1 MADKT
6 TEKEDMLKK
15 NAASR
20 ADKIKDIQKAND
32 KLRGKVKDEEQK
44 LEKAITLHAQKM
56 SRMDEDLQD
65 AFADN
70 KTAMERRDRD
80 KNKLERLQVQ
90 VK

>member
-1 MADKT
+1 
-6 TEKEDMLKK
+6 
-15 NAASR
+15 
-20 ADKIKDIQKAND
+20 
-32 KLRGKVKDEEQK
+32 
-44 LEKAITLHAQKM
+44 M

-90 VK
+90 VKWASDSAIYLLNIWPYLW